1 VHFKT
6 AFVLGT
12 LAHSCQVAL
21 QESKSSSSGFSLSQ
35 FFCNPRWTRWWWYQ
49 ISMWSPGWCQTP
61 CAYTNLTGLLQ

>member
-35 FFCNPRWTRWWWYQ
+35 FFCNPRWTRWWWDQ
-49 ISMWSPGWCQTP
+49 ISM
-61 CAYTNLTGLLQ
+61 